1 MIGANKLRS
10 TWQALSPATRDS
22 EAYGGGAATHEQRAK
37 LALVGNTHLD

>member
-22 EAYGGGAATHEQRAK
+22 EAYGGAATHEHRAK
-37 LALVGNTHLD
+37 LTLVGDTHLD